1 MTPFALRIQ
10 PYVHAELDAAA
21 SAEAQGRF
29 HTAFAHLE
37 RAHVLGQ
44 RATVEHVRVHW
55 RMFRFALR
63 NRFAGQAFGQAWRI
77 MAAGL
82 FTGVGLVPEGN
93 TGGADVSG
101 VRRMPVPQD
110 LQQVIAGARGGRRPR
125 AATAPALRRVG
136 VTMALAA
143 VAAAGTLGLGGCSS
157 PPKDLDV
164 SLAKASAAGLYRV
177 ALVPPPQAPAI
188 NQLHSWNVRLATPE
202 GSPVRGATFS
212 VDGGMPQHGHGLP
225 TQPRVTREL
234 TDGTY
239 QLDGMKFSMTGWWE
253 LKLAIQGPQ
262 GADKVTFN
270 TVVDT
275 PKARQ

>member
-1 MTPFALRIQ
+1 MTAFALRIQ
-10 PYVHAELDAAA
+10 PYVNQELEAAA
-21 SAEAQGRF
+21 AAEAQGRF
-29 HTAFAHLE
+29 HTAFTHLE

-44 RATVEHVRVHW
+44 RATAEHVRVHW

-63 NRFAGQAFGQAWRI
+63 QCLAGQAFGQAWRI
-77 MAAGL
+77 VAAAL
-82 FTGVGLVPEGN
+82 FTPVGLVPEGN

-101 VRRMPVPQD
+101 VRRMAVPEE
-110 LQQVIAGARGGRRPR
+110 LQQIIAAARGGSGP
-125 AATAPALRRVG
+125 TKDVAPALRRVG
-136 VTMALAA
+136 VTMAVAA
-143 VAAAGTLGLGGCSS
+143 LAAAGTLGLGGCSS

-164 SLAKASAAGLYRV
+164 SLSKLSTSGLYRV

-202 GSPVRGATFS
+202 GSPVRGATFA

-234 TDGTY
+234 ADGIY

-253 LKLAIQGPQ
+253 VKLAIQGPQ
-262 GADKVTFN
+262 GADQVTFN

-275 PKARQ
+275 PKARP